1 MTGVVSID
9 QVHSL
14 CYYIAS
20 KQLQAFPS
28 PAEFNQYANLANIDL
43 FNYYNDKRLE
53 ELIKVKQGESLYV
66 PPVLATFVQYNVALS
81 QSGNVLTQ
89 PNGYLYDLQMTSASV
104 NLFKKA
110 DYDKVANYLNST
122 IDTPTNTNPI
132 FVELSDTF
140 IAYPSTVSSCQ
151 LTYLSQPN
159 TVVWNYSL
167 VNGRPVYNPIGSV
180 DYQWDSTEVYRITA
194 RVLKYMG
201 IAIRDGELAQA
212 ANEMIQT
219 SN

>member
-1 MTGVVSID
+1 MGVVSIN

-43 FNYYNDKRLE
+43 FNYYNDERLK
-53 ELIKVKQGESLYV
+53 ELIKVKQGESIYI
-66 PPVLATFVQYNVALS
+66 PPVLANFVQYNVLLP

-89 PNGYLYDLQMTSASV
+89 PNDYVYDLQMTSASV
-104 NLFKKA
+104 NLYKKV

-122 IDTPTNTNPI
+122 IDLPTTTNPI
-132 FVELSDTF
+132 FVELPDSF
-140 IAYPSTVSSCQ
+140 QVYPSTATQNQ
-151 LTYLSQPN
+151 LTYLGEPN
-159 TVVWNYSL
+159 TVIWNYSL
-167 VNGRPVYNPIGSV
+167 VNGRPVYNSVGTV
-180 DYQWDSTEVYRITA
+180 DYQWDTTELFRLTS

-212 ANEMIQT
+212 ANEMINT
-219 SN
+219 SS